1 MTYADYKHIIPI
13 QIRFCDIDKL
23 NHVNNS
29 CYHNY
34 FELGRVNYFNQ
45 LFKENINWDKE
56 GFVLARTEID
66 HLLPVFLEDE
76 IFCCTKVVKLGNKSI
91 TIKNCILKKSGD
103 DLLECATGIGIL
115 VAGDYVNNVS
125 ILLPEVWRQ
134 LIQTFES

>member
-1 MTYADYKHIIPI
+1 MTYQDYKHIIPI

-34 FELGRVNYFNQ
+34 FELGRVQYFNA
-45 LFKENINWDKE
+45 LFKEKINWDKE

-76 IFCCTKVVKLGNKSI
+76 IYCCTKVIKLGNKSI
-91 TIKNCILKKSGD
+91 TIRNCILKKSNTD
-103 DLLECATGIGIL
+103 YLECATGIGIL
-115 VAGDYVNNVS
+115 VASDYVNNIS
-125 ILLPEVWRQ
+125 IPLPDAWRELLK
-134 LIQTFES
+134 TFES